1 MKKDKIQHLLQSAQN
16 ILLVTH
22 KNPDG
27 DGVGALVALS
37 LSLERA
43 SKRIFPVIEDPISPV
58 YSSLA
63 GAEKIQR
70 TLPPDTDK
78 IDLGFSLDAADMMR
92 FTPTVREVLEH
103 RRFPLVNLDHHP
115 GNQGF
120 GDFNILDAQACSTA
134 MLVFRFLKEVQLTIT
149 PDIASALYV
158 GYLIDTGRFSFQNTT
173 AETLRDA
180 MELIQLGADPYRMNS
195 LLYFSLPRSHLK
207 LLGRSLERFS
217 LLNGTRLGWSQLHR
231 QDFQDVNADPSDVEG
246 IPEFLLTGQDV
257 DIILLFVESIQDDR
271 IRISFRSK
279 GDIDISHLARALGG
293 GGHRNAAGAQMPG
306 PLQEVI
312 QYVLRQASAFLSAP

>member
-1 MKKDKIQHLLQSAQN
+1 MNKDKIQNLLRSARN

-27 DGVGALVALS
+27 DGIGALVALT
-37 LSLERA
+37 LSLERV
-43 SKRIFPVIEDPISPV
+43 SKRTFPVIEDSISSI

-63 GAEKIQR
+63 GVEKILR
-70 TLPPDTDK
+70 TLPSDMEK

-92 FTPTVREVLEH
+92 FTPAVREALEH

-120 GDFNILDAQACSTA
+120 GDYNILDSQACSTA
-134 MLVFRFLKEVQLTIT
+134 MLVFRFLNEVHLPIT

-173 AETLRDA
+173 AETLGDA
-180 MELIQLGADPYRMNS
+180 MKLVQLGADPYRVNS
-195 LLYFSLPRSHLK
+195 ILYFSLPRSHLK
-207 LLGRSLERFS
+207 LLGRTLERFA
-217 LLNGTRLGWSQLHR
+217 LLNGTRLGWSQLYR
-231 QDFQDVNADPSDVEG
+231 QDFLEVNADPSDVEG
-246 IPEFLLTGQDV
+246 IPEFLLTGRDV
-257 DIILLFVESIQDDR
+257 DIIVLFVESLQNDR

-279 GDIDISHLARALGG
+279 GDIDISHLAKAFGG
-293 GGHRNAAGAQMPG
+293 GGHRNAAGAQLTG

-312 QYVLRQASAFLSAP
+312 QNVLRQASLFLSTL